1 MNELK
6 RLIKK
11 YSYYHHDENKQLIIL
26 QEHTNGYLI
35 IKQVV
40 EISQILNDLEISHS
54 VCENNDIQLNC
65 NI

>member
-11 YSYYHHDENKQLIIL
+11 YSYYHLDENKQLIIL